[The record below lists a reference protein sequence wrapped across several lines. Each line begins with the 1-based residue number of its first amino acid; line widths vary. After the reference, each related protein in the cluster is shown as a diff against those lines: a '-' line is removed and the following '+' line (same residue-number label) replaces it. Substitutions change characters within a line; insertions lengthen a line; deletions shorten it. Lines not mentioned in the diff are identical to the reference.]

1 MHQRTI
7 ASQTHPRVYKRLL
20 ALNQELEATADAV
33 GLPRDVLELVKVR
46 ASQVNGCAF
55 CTDLHARE
63 ALAAGVTQ
71 QQLIVLPTWREAGE
85 VFTDAQQAG
94 LALAEAMSRLSQ
106 TQQVPDEVY
115 DAAAG
120 VFSEEQLGA
129 LVWAGVVINAFNVL
143 NVTTPKQVP
152 ID

>member
-1 MHQRTI
+1 MTQRSI
-7 ASQTHPRVYKRLL
+7 ASETHPRVYKRLI

-33 GLPRDVLELVKVR
+33 GLARDVLELVKVR

-55 CTDLHARE
+55 CTDMHSKE

-71 QQLIVLPTWREAGE
+71 QQLIVLPAWREAGDL
-85 VFTDAQQAG
+85 FTAEQRAG
-94 LALAEAMSRLSQ
+94 IALAEAMSRLSE
-106 TQQVPDEVY
+106 TQAVPDDVY
-115 DAAAG
+115 AAAAG
-120 VFSEEQLGA
+120 IFTEDQLGA

-143 NVTTPKQVP
+143 NVTTPKPVP